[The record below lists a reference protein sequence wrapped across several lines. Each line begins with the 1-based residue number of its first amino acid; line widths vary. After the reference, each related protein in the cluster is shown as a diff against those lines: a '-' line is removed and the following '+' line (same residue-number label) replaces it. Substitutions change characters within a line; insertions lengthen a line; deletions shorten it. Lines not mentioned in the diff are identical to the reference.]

1 MQIPQSLTDIFRD
14 VFDDNTIVLT
24 PETTADDIV
33 GWDSL
38 SHANLIYT
46 VEITHKV
53 RFTQKEILSFR
64 NVGELAD
71 CLSAKLKAASDL

>member
-14 VFDDNTIVLT
+14 VFDDSTIVLV
-24 PETTADDIV
+24 PETTADDIL

-46 VEITHKV
+46 IEIKHKI

-71 CLSAKLKAASDL
+71 CLSAKLKAASTI